1 MRKAAGI
8 TVALIIKDL
17 KLEFRSPRAFLTT
30 GFFAVTTLVMFSF
43 AFDPGDP
50 GIRSALPGIL
60 WAALLFPGVIQLN
73 NSFRTEQ
80 ENDVFGGVLLTPV
93 DRGVLFLG
101 KCAANFILLFLTDL
115 LVFAAFALI
124 FNAPVDAGYIWLLL
138 LFLPVNLAFSSA
150 GTILAGMV
158 SRLPS
163 REVLLPVILFPVI
176 TPVLI
181 IAVNATGEIF
191 AGPAG
196 DTLFSWLKMS
206 TASGLLFCGAGYLLF
221 EYIVED

>member
-1 MRKAAGI
+1 MKAAAAI
-8 TVALIIKDL
+8 IFALIAKDL
-17 KLEFRSPRAFLTT
+17 KLEFRSPRAFITT
-30 GFFAVTTLVMFSF
+30 GFFAVSTLILFSF

-50 GIRSALPGIL
+50 GIIPAFPGIL
-60 WAALLFPGVIQLN
+60 WAALVFPGVIQLN

-80 ENDVFGGVLLTPV
+80 ENDVFSGVLLTPV

-101 KCAANFILLFLTDL
+101 KCASNFILIFLAEL
-115 LVFAAFALI
+115 LVFAAFI
-124 FNAPVDAGYIWLLL
+124 IVFNVRVSMAHLWLLL
-138 LFLPVNLAFSSA
+138 LFIPVNLAFSSA

-163 REVLLPVILFPVI
+163 REVLLPVILFPVL

-191 AGPAG
+191 SGNVDEVFYG
-196 DTLFSWLKMS
+196 WLKMS
-206 TASGLLFCGAGYLLF
+206 AASGVLFCGAGYLLF